1 MSCHIFY
8 VSHLPSSWRCHL
20 IIFLADSTK
29 FSLVPGG
36 REICCRGGVKKIWN
50 QVQRQTQ
57 IGLVQITTC
66 EQLKKKKT
74 KNMRGVGWKLG
85 MEAWG
90 ILCLY
95 AYVCQFRNTFCQ
107 IWLKCSP
114 GLCFILLKRKNY
126 ISNLCKKLASPEE
139 NIKSDVSAKKVGFW

>member
-66 EQLKKKKT
+66 EQLKKKKN
-74 KNMRGVGWKLG
+74 KKYER
-85 MEAWG
+85 
-90 ILCLY
+90 C
-95 AYVCQFRNTFCQ
+95 
-107 IWLKCSP
+107 WLKIRDG
-114 GLCFILLKRKNY
+114 GLGDSMSVRICLPI
-126 ISNLCKKLASPEE
+126 
-139 NIKSDVSAKKVGFW
+139 